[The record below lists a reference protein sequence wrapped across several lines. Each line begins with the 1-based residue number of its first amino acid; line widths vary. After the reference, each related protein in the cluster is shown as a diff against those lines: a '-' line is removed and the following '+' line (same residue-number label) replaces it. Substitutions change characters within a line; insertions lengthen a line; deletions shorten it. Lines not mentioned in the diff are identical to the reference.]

1 MTTRAVMSLV
11 IEAMGR
17 AMSERREYS
26 TEECVVSRTRAALE
40 RSEGAASEARPA
52 YFRCTGN
59 AVPPDR
65 AAAWEAA
72 AASSRPANAVAGKP
86 SFIDCRTCA
95 VLFMRLSNHPLCRRY
110 VTDSQVCAPDQP
122 ARCFP

>member
-40 RSEGAASEARPA
+40 RSEGAASAARPA

-59 AVPPDR
+59 AVPPDM
-65 AAAWEAA
+65 AAWEDAG
-72 AASSRPANAVAGKP
+72 ASTKLAEAVVSKP
-86 SFIDCRTCA
+86 SFIDCRT
-95 VLFMRLSNHPLCRRY
+95 
-110 VTDSQVCAPDQP
+110 P
-122 ARCFP
+122 AAFAAFS